1 MKYWTVSW
9 TIIVCGLAALGA
21 WAQDPAPS
29 ADEALSKIATY
40 EFGQSR
46 EPLSV
51 VADLVREAL
60 ASPAATKDM
69 AAKLAA
75 ILGTDATRD
84 CKQFVCRQLAIA
96 GGPENVPALAP
107 LLTNAEM
114 SDMARYAL
122 ERIPGGE
129 VDAALLAA
137 LPNAPAGAR
146 VGIINSLGARQCGG
160 AVDTLAGLVG
170 DANPEIAKAAI
181 AALGKTGGA
190 KALDALDAAVGKA
203 APELAH
209 PLADARLV
217 CADRLVAE
225 GKRGKA
231 AQIYEGLY
239 GSDAPKPVRVA
250 AFKGL
255 ATSRGA
261 DGIGLVTGVLGGEDA
276 MLRGVAIS
284 LVRELPG
291 KGATKAFVQQ
301 LPGMSPEG
309 QMLLLTA
316 LADRGDA
323 TALPAAVNAVHSD
336 DESVR
341 LAGLEAVAKLG
352 DASSVLVLAN
362 IAAKTDGAMQ
372 TTARAS
378 LYSLRGK
385 GVDAAILGNLMKGE
399 APTRVEL
406 ILAVLERNLGDATP
420 DLLKAASEPNAAVRQ
435 AAYGGL
441 AVLATANEVPAL
453 VDLLV
458 KAQDDERG
466 KAEKAVVAVARKAGE
481 AGCPAVLAGLSGASA
496 SKARVS
502 LLKVLGELGNDA
514 GLDALRAAVKDS
526 DFACL
531 VTEPT
536 PFAQWPNIA
545 ALEDLLAIAK
555 TVENNTQRV
564 LALRGYVRLLALP
577 SDRPMDETIKRY
589 QEALGMATGAD
600 EVKTVLGALADLK
613 HPAALQLAG
622 KHLGDE
628 AVRAEAVA
636 ASLKI
641 ARAISGAYRDDAEA
655 VVKQI
660 LDAATDDNVRK
671 QAQETFDII
680 QRFDDYVVA
689 WEVSGPYTQEGKA
702 GGDLFDV
709 AFPPEDP
716 KAEGVTWTLMPTDS
730 YPDKPW
736 LMSLDVVLGGSNRVA
751 YLRTCVSLPAAQ
763 EAVVELGSDDGVKA
777 WLNGEVV
784 HANNASRGCNPGEDK
799 FAVQLKAGANPLML
813 KVTQGDAEWATC
825 LRLRK
830 PDGGGVEGLKA
841 TLDSLH

>member
-1 MKYWTVSW
+1 MKHWTVSW
-9 TIIVCGLAALGA
+9 TIIVCGLAALGT
-21 WAQDPAPS
+21 WAQDAAPS
-29 ADEALSKIATY
+29 ADEALSKIAAY

-75 ILGTDATRD
+75 LLGTDATRD
-84 CKQFVCRQLAIA
+84 CKQFVCRQLAVI
-96 GGPENVPALAP
+96 GGPENVGALAA
-107 LLTNAEM
+107 LLTNAAT

-122 ERIPGGE
+122 ERIPGGQ

-137 LPNAPAGAR
+137 LGEAPVGAR
-146 VGIINSLGARQCGG
+146 VGIINSLGARQCKG

-170 DANPEIAKAAI
+170 DAKAEIAEAAI

-190 KALDALDAAVGKA
+190 EALAALDAAVRKV

-209 PLADARLV
+209 PLADARLL
-217 CADRLVAE
+217 CADQFLAD
-225 GKRGKA
+225 GKGAKA
-231 AQIYEGLY
+231 AQVYEGLY
-239 GSDAPKPVRVA
+239 GVGAPKPVRVA

-255 ATSRGA
+255 VTARGA
-261 DGIGLVTGVLGGEDA
+261 DGVGLVTGVLGGDDA
-276 MLRGVAIS
+276 VLRGVAIS

-291 KGATKAFVQQ
+291 KGTTKVLVEQ
-301 LPGMSPEG
+301 LPGMSAEG
-309 QMLLLTA
+309 QVLLLTA

-323 TALPAAVNAVHSD
+323 TALPAAVHALDSAE
-336 DESVR
+336 ESVR
-341 LAGLEAVAKLG
+341 LAGLEALAKLG
-352 DASSVLVLAN
+352 DASSVLVLAH
-362 IAAKTDGAMQ
+362 IAAKSDAAMQ

-385 GVDAAILGNLMKGE
+385 GVDAAILGNLMQGE

-406 ILAVLERNLGDATP
+406 ILATRERNLGGATP
-420 DLLKAASEPNAAVRQ
+420 DLLKAAAEPDAAVRE
-435 AAYGGL
+435 AAYAAL
-441 AVLATANEVPAL
+441 AALATADELPAV

-458 KAQDDERG
+458 KAQDEERG
-466 KAEKAVVAVARKAGE
+466 KAEKAVLTVARKAGE
-481 AGCPAVLAGLSGASA
+481 AGCPAVLAALSGASA

-502 LLKVLGELGNDA
+502 LLKVLGELGDDA
-514 GLDALRAAVKDS
+514 ALSALRAGVKDS
-526 DFACL
+526 DAGVQDAAVRAL
-531 VTEPT
+531 
-536 PFAQWPNIA
+536 AQWPHTA

-577 SDRPMDETIKRY
+577 SERPVADTIARY
-589 QEALGMATGAD
+589 EEALGMATGAD

-622 KHLGDE
+622 KHLDDD

-660 LDAATDDNVRK
+660 LDATTDANVRK
-671 QAQETFDII
+671 QAEEALGII

-689 WEVSGPYTQEGKA
+689 WEISGPYTQEGKG

-716 KAEGVTWTLMPTDS
+716 KAEGVTWTVMATDS

-736 LMSLDVVLGGSNRVA
+736 LMGFDVVLGGTNRVA
-751 YLRTCVSLPAAQ
+751 YVRTCVNVPAAQ
-763 EAVVELGSDDGVKA
+763 EATLELGSDDGVKV

-784 HANNASRGCNPGEDK
+784 HANNASRGCNPGDDK
-799 FAVQLKAGANPLML
+799 LAVQLKAGANPLML
-813 KVTQGDAEWATC
+813 KVTQGGGEWAAC
-825 LRLRK
+825 LRLRNN
-830 PDGGGVEGLKA
+830 DGSAIEGLKA
-841 TLDSLH
+841 SLDCLH